1 MLKSA
6 KSIKK
11 HQKFLR
17 EHIKSAK
24 LNAMISQAYIY
35 ELLLKPHGIT
45 LEEAEKPVKPLTP
58 KEVQKGLITVDILP
72 MPKGRGFLDTNNT
85 CLLK

>member
-11 HQKFLR
+11 HQKLLQ
-17 EHIKSAK
+17 EHIKSVK
-24 LNAMISQAYIY
+24 LNSMISQAYIY

-45 LEEAEKPVKPLTP
+45 LEEAERPVKPLTS
-58 KEVQKGLITVDILP
+58 KEVQKGLITGKI
-72 MPKGRGFLDTNNT
+72 PKKLFIRLYQRRSKNN
-85 CLLK
+85 C

>member
-24 LNAMISQAYIY
+24 LNAMISQVYIY

-45 LEEAEKPVKPLTP
+45 LEEAERPVKPLTP
-58 KEVQKGLITVDILP
+58 KEIQKSLITGKT
-72 MPKGRGFLDTNNT
+72 PKKLFIRLYQRHQQ
-85 CLLK
+85 K

>member
-58 KEVQKGLITVDILP
+58 KEVQKGLITGKI
-72 MPKGRGFLDTNNT
+72 PKKLFIRLYQRIR
-85 CLLK
+85 KR

>member
-24 LNAMISQAYIY
+24 LNAMISQVYIY

-45 LEEAEKPVKPLTP
+45 LEEAEKPVKSLTP
-58 KEVQKGLITVDILP
+58 KEIQKSLITGKT
-72 MPKGRGFLDTNNT
+72 PKKLFIRLYQRIR
-85 CLLK
+85 KR